1 MKNLVMIALVI
12 CFGTAVTF
20 AQADM
25 QQPQV
30 QTIGAET
37 ELIFKDVAKE
47 QIPVKVIDA
56 FSKDNKEAV
65 IYKTAVATT
74 ADDENVYRISVKDT
88 QGEAVHYFYN
98 EDGTKF
104 EKEEN
109 LEE

>member
-12 CFGTAVTF
+12 CFGTATTF

-25 QQPQV
+25 QQPQA
-30 QTIGAET
+30 QTIGAEK

-47 QIPVKVIDA
+47 QIPVVVIDA
-56 FSKDNKEAV
+56 FSKDNKDAV
-65 IYKTAVATT
+65 IFKTAVATN
-74 ADDENVYRISVKDT
+74 ADDEKVYRISVKDT

-104 EKEEN
+104 ESEDN
-109 LEE
+109 LED